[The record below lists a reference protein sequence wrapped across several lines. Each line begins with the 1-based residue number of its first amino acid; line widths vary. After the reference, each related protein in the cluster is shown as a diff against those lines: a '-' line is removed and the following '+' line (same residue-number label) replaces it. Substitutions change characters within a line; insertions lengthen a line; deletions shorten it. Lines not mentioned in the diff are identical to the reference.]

1 MSTHNNY
8 YNQGATPGPS
18 TRFPQRLRPADDP
31 EIMQL
36 KAELEAYRVIE
47 EKSKAAEER
56 RKKEEEIRKDTEA
69 AFQLRWEAL
78 QKAQEDTKLEMER
91 IKKEAEAAAWERVE
105 KEKREQETMKIRE
118 QHQARVM
125 ESEIRTKIEVE
136 RKAEEQERK
145 SREKLE
151 SEIEMRLKKKM
162 MDKVDDLMRV
172 VEQRLLTYPTVWTHQ
187 TGALGT
193 ESQKEGSYGQPETQ
207 LTSGYELPQTWQPSL
222 NGYHTRN
229 AACCTPTPSASPR
242 TGYPPSNADLRH
254 GGRPPSVP
262 DAPDQF
268 RYAEELSPQDS
279 RFYRHNQPHFYPRPS
294 SPSRGRTR
302 NRSHGYN
309 TAQSYQEEETR
320 ARMPTHTEFVQELA
334 YAVNDILREQIFNEM
349 IMCRD
354 MDDRQRNRYSSSVR
368 QGPVDPRVYSY
379 AADRA
384 AAIEAQRQ
392 RQGEREYQNELPR
405 QFGPPQGMMNGQGH
419 VFERP
424 FPSPSIMPRNRHSST
439 GGTVNAD
446 RASESS
452 KTQLSTYQTPP
463 QSHGGAMLVN
473 GKRPGTSTTA
483 STLNIPGGK
492 NGEFDQKLLPALE
505 DERSK
510 TFVNQSLEAL
520 PRDSK
525 LEKQLSAA
533 SAYMGLKEA

>member
-8 YNQGATPGPS
+8 YNQGVTPGPS

-105 KEKREQETMKIRE
+105 KEKREQDTMKIRE

-229 AACCTPTPSASPR
+229 AACCTPTPSASPE
-242 TGYPPSNADLRH
+242 
-254 GGRPPSVP
+254 
-262 DAPDQF
+262 Q
-268 RYAEELSPQDS
+268 
-279 RFYRHNQPHFYPRPS
+279 
-294 SPSRGRTR
+294 
-302 NRSHGYN
+302 
-309 TAQSYQEEETR
+309 
-320 ARMPTHTEFVQELA
+320 
-334 YAVNDILREQIFNEM
+334 DILPLM
-349 IMCRD
+349 
-354 MDDRQRNRYSSSVR
+354 
-368 QGPVDPRVYSY
+368 
-379 AADRA
+379 
-384 AAIEAQRQ
+384 
-392 RQGEREYQNELPR
+392 
-405 QFGPPQGMMNGQGH
+405 
-419 VFERP
+419 
-424 FPSPSIMPRNRHSST
+424 
-439 GGTVNAD
+439 
-446 RASESS
+446 
-452 KTQLSTYQTPP
+452 QT
-463 QSHGGAMLVN
+463 
-473 GKRPGTSTTA
+473 
-483 STLNIPGGK
+483 
-492 NGEFDQKLLPALE
+492 
-505 DERSK
+505 
-510 TFVNQSLEAL
+510 
-520 PRDSK
+520 
-525 LEKQLSAA
+525 
-533 SAYMGLKEA
+533 